1 MNTAS
6 PLVETLGWTLL
17 HFLWQAVLIA
27 LLLWVILHF
36 TVRRSPQCRY
46 AAATAAML
54 LLLCAAAGTASVMWK
69 TAAKEKAPEVREAV
83 TVAPDSG
90 PAARLSP
97 DGITVTAPEI
107 QSAIPS
113 VPPLPP
119 AINTASEL
127 QPKASAP
134 PPTERLRASLPWI
147 VGFWAVGVL
156 LCSLRMA
163 GGWLTL
169 RHWATQ
175 GCESPAEEWAARFTA
190 LCQRLRISQPVR
202 LLCSAAV
209 QVPLAAGWL
218 RPVVLVPASLFT
230 SLSPTQLEA
239 ILAHELAHIRRHDY
253 LINLFQC
260 AVESLFFFHP
270 AVWWITAQMR
280 NEREHCCDD
289 FAAEHCGSR
298 LEYARTLTLLEELR
312 PGIPAP
318 AAGSGSLLRRI
329 RRLAGTEEKR
339 AAAWPLTIL
348 AASLA
353 ALLPWLKAAEPA
365 ARPPL
370 PEPESL
376 LPPPAQLPLKGWNTF
391 GKTSGPESLSPEI
404 ATALTGTRITLGGGC
419 VLMHGGPGSD
429 GYFTFRDPKQ
439 AQTIGIN
446 TSGDHMPFMIA
457 GFRPKRITHFVIEI
471 APGPFEISELEASV
485 GGSGSSALI
494 SFSSDPFHSA
504 NSDAH
509 HSAAAAID
517 GRASTSW
524 RPSDPT
530 KPSAAVFTLSTPLRK
545 QYQFQCGSSF
555 HYQLSLKFH
564 NSGSQPLKIRATA
577 ISVQDDGA
585 KVTDPFLQSAEE
597 TFSLTPEGQLVSG
610 DIPLNT
616 EALAARFKA
625 IAASS
630 PHRLVRV
637 NPEPA
642 GRFRNIAPILDAASG
657 AGLTNLLFQPR
668 SLQGVSDEKPH
679 PPVEPLVNDIFTLQ
693 EKSGTPWQNLMQLL
707 AVQGWRF
714 DKDPFADIFKRHA
727 LRKTWERLE
736 SQTAWTTEEA
746 RAVMHEIYAQ
756 HPAPLLWLELALQ
769 MREWSDRNIISGS
782 PAAEDTLKLA
792 FGPPLPGG
800 LRVAVS
806 SPAPGAR
813 FHTGE
818 ILPLHFVF
826 HNSGSQPVDF
836 LSDTWRQWDSWQF
849 PKSDGTFAATGWG
862 GIPGASIQRRFRLAP
877 GEAVKI
883 ARPPLTLQLAP
894 NNDYSPRW
902 VLRINDTWAQSSDL
916 KPVELSTAAVSFHVD
931 FAAESTAPVAESS
944 APGTYSLAPGI
955 TLRISRAEATD
966 GSVQNEG
973 TIEWSRTEG
982 FAVTGGESLRRHPVT
997 LPRGMNTWRILWP
1010 TNSGVLWIAEDGKLR
1025 KLDFRNP
1032 ASPVESS
1039 AAFLKMDAIRN
1050 LQLTQLAEAI
1060 RKPSPHLKFETE
1072 LNISVPAASGAE
1084 GGKKGLVIN
1093 VSGDGSFTL
1102 KGKAVTQDELARE
1115 LEEIAKTNSKQA
1127 IIIRGETTTPYEKIV
1142 RVLELTHKAGLNHV
1156 SFMTIPN
1163 EGKVET
1169 EPGED
1174 APDSAPGKA
1183 QKSTGKLFKRRAT
1196 VADQDSLLISYH
1208 GDGSYTESRRKTDGT
1223 LEESTFDKSGA
1234 LKFKRVFLYDSH
1246 GRPRRAYAMNSAGNP
1261 ITTVEFGYQDGAQ
1274 TPSEERTFDSAGRL
1288 SRRLYYPGA
1297 LNAPRFSNR
1306 FVAFQYDPN
1315 NPKAPPAEDPSE
1327 ISPMCPAVPDAGSGE
1342 PLDEKRRI
1350 KLWSLTIPAK
1360 TAAASETEQQALM
1373 QQLRKS
1379 LLEGADGAA
1388 LARKYSTDSKHE
1400 NGGNWGFVGKGDLTE
1415 PFWKEVAALPCNLLS
1430 EIKPMAGNLYL
1441 FRVEADSA
1449 GLDRLM
1455 RRGIGYYDLGQYR
1468 KAEEQF
1474 ESALRMDPENPALVR
1489 QLEKIREKLRQISP
1503 ASAEP
1508 PASSATPPTSD
1519 DPGSTNPASLPVP
1532 DLLPTPVTG
1541 KNM

>member
-27 LLLWVILHF
+27 LLLWVFLQF
-36 TVRRSPQCRY
+36 TSRRSPQWRY
-46 AAATAAML
+46 AAATSAMFF
-54 LLLCAAAGTASVMWK
+54 LLCAAAGTASVMWK
-69 TAAKEKAPEVREAV
+69 TASKQKAPEVREAV

-90 PAARLSP
+90 PAARPSP

-113 VPPLPP
+113 APPLPVG
-119 AINTASEL
+119 NVVASEI
-127 QPKASAP
+127 QPKAAAP
-134 PPTERLRASLPWI
+134 PPMERLRASLPWI

-169 RHWATQ
+169 RHWTKQ

-353 ALLPWLKAAEPA
+353 ALLPWIKAAEPA
-365 ARPPL
+365 VRPPV

-376 LPPPAQLPLKGWNTF
+376 LPPPAPTPLTGWNTF

-439 AQTIGIN
+439 AQSIGIN

-457 GFRPKRITHFVIEI
+457 GFRPQRITHFVIEI
-471 APGPFEISELEASV
+471 APGPFNIHELEASL
-485 GGSGSSALI
+485 GGGAGNAEL
-494 SFSSDPFHSA
+494 SFNSEPFHSA
-504 NSDAH
+504 NADARH
-509 HSAAAAID
+509 PAAAAID
-517 GRASTSW
+517 GRPSTSW

-530 KPSAAVFTLSTPLRK
+530 KPSVAVFTLSTPLKK
-545 QYQFQCGSSF
+545 QYQFLCGSSF

-577 ISVQDDGA
+577 ISVPDDDA

-610 DIPLNT
+610 DVPLNT

-625 IAASS
+625 IADSS

-642 GRFRNIAPILDAASG
+642 GRFRIIAPILDAASA
-657 AGLTNLLFQPR
+657 AGLTNLIFQPR

-792 FGPPLPGG
+792 FGSPLPGG

-806 SPAPGAR
+806 SPAPGTR
-813 FHTGE
+813 FQTGE
-818 ILPLHFVF
+818 VLPLHFVF

-849 PKSDGTFAATGWG
+849 PKSDGTFASAGWG

-894 NNDYSPRW
+894 GHDYSPRW
-902 VLRINDTWAQSSDL
+902 VLRMNETWAPPSDL
-916 KPVELSTAAVSFHVD
+916 KPVEIATAAVRFRVN
-931 FAAESTAPVAESS
+931 FADPTTAEMSTAS
-944 APGTYSLAPGI
+944 APGIYPLAPGI
-955 TLRISRAEATD
+955 SLRLSRNEDAN
-966 GSVQNEG
+966 GQVVNEG
-973 TIEWSRTEG
+973 SIEWRQIEAFEDLGKETI
-982 FAVTGGESLRRHPVT
+982 RKYPIP
-997 LPRGMNTWRILWP
+997 LPQGLNSYRIGWHSGSGILWVA
-1010 TNSGVLWIAEDGKLR
+1010 GDGKLR
-1025 KLDFRNP
+1025 TVNFRKPESPEVATAVIP
-1032 ASPVESS
+1032 AINVHRDWP
-1039 AAFLKMDAIRN
+1039 DARF
-1050 LQLTQLAEAI
+1050 AEAI
-1060 RKPSPHLKFETE
+1060 KLLAEMNKLETE
-1072 LNISVPAASGAE
+1072 REAARSPSVAKRE
-1084 GGKKGLVIN
+1084 ELVIQVN
-1093 VSGDGSFTL
+1093 DDGTTVW
-1102 KGKAVTQDELARE
+1102 KGKSITITELSEELTQ
-1115 LEEIAKTNSKQA
+1115 IAKVSRTQVITINAGK
-1127 IIIRGETTTPYEKIV
+1127 EVPYETIIK
-1142 RVLELTHKAGLNHV
+1142 LMDAMHKAGLLNV
-1156 SFMTIPN
+1156 TFSSIP
-1163 EGKVET
+1163 T
-1169 EPGED
+1169 EPEATRERT
-1174 APDSAPGKA
+1174 APDSFPEKIWPGK
-1183 QKSTGKLFKRRAT
+1183 
-1196 VADQDSLLISYH
+1196 
-1208 GDGSYTESRRKTDGT
+1208 E
-1223 LEESTFDKSGA
+1223 
-1234 LKFKRVFLYDSH
+1234 
-1246 GRPRRAYAMNSAGNP
+1246 
-1261 ITTVEFGYQDGAQ
+1261 
-1274 TPSEERTFDSAGRL
+1274 
-1288 SRRLYYPGA
+1288 
-1297 LNAPRFSNR
+1297 
-1306 FVAFQYDPN
+1306 
-1315 NPKAPPAEDPSE
+1315 
-1327 ISPMCPAVPDAGSGE
+1327 
-1342 PLDEKRRI
+1342 
-1350 KLWSLTIPAK
+1350 
-1360 TAAASETEQQALM
+1360 
-1373 QQLRKS
+1373 
-1379 LLEGADGAA
+1379 
-1388 LARKYSTDSKHE
+1388 
-1400 NGGNWGFVGKGDLTE
+1400 
-1415 PFWKEVAALPCNLLS
+1415 
-1430 EIKPMAGNLYL
+1430 
-1441 FRVEADSA
+1441 
-1449 GLDRLM
+1449 
-1455 RRGIGYYDLGQYR
+1455 
-1468 KAEEQF
+1468 
-1474 ESALRMDPENPALVR
+1474 
-1489 QLEKIREKLRQISP
+1489 
-1503 ASAEP
+1503 
-1508 PASSATPPTSD
+1508 
-1519 DPGSTNPASLPVP
+1519 
-1532 DLLPTPVTG
+1532 
-1541 KNM
+1541 